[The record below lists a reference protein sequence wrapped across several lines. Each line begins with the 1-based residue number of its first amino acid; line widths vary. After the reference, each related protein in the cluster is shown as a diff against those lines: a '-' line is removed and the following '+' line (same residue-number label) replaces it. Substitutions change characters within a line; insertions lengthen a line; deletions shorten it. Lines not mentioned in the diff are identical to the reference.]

1 MIVPRCSLHI
11 TNGTDTDMKA
21 RGLLTCILVT
31 AIFIIPALPPVASVI
46 TLPTTPQVQTAV
58 MDFYHAARTI
68 LYASLAISVANVALT
83 YHVWKKQE

>member
-1 MIVPRCSLHI
+1 MNP
-11 TNGTDTDMKA
+11 

-31 AIFIIPALPPVASVI
+31 AIFIIPALPPVASAV
-46 TLPTTPQVQTAV
+46 TLPATPQVQAAV
-58 MDFYHAARTI
+58 MDFYRAARTI